1 MPQIPMYDGPQAQAR
16 ALNFDQA
23 NPDAFGAAQGRQ
35 LAQVGQG
42 ATQLGN
48 ALDAI
53 NDREVQRELFDA
65 EAKAKEGYLNWSK
78 EQMANRQGAAAKGIA
93 EDSKK
98 WWDKTQQDMG
108 QGMSSPMAQRMFGRV
123 VQQQSLAALSD
134 ASRFETQQLELD
146 LSQKTDATVDR
157 SIKLAAQIPTPENIK
172 QQQDA
177 ITGALQVYGAKR
189 WSPEVMAQK
198 TEKAMS
204 DLHVSVFN
212 NLFVRDPIGAEVY
225 FKENRNQ
232 IDARQYDSIE
242 KQLKAGVADVVGGS
256 AAREVFAKTM
266 EGKDYNEAIPADKMD
281 AELVK
286 QFEGKPEALK
296 AARMELDRQVALRNK
311 AQAEQQAGA
320 INSVYEA
327 INKGASPQR
336 APGWSLLSEQSK
348 LGITQQITDRNH
360 MLWARSVEDKA
371 RIEHERQ
378 LRYAPAMLLYS
389 QPEVISKM
397 TREGIINLMPEIG
410 YQNANSLLT
419 TWQSYQNNQTKL
431 SQATVD
437 NDAFKSVLAGAGI
450 DPNPK
455 HTDRDGSKRVLDLR
469 TQVELTLGRMQ
480 QDGKRELN
488 ATEKL
493 KVIQDAVYA
502 KVLTPG
508 TIYGFNETPVY
519 ATTPEQLAKSSVKVN
534 TGVSDPKTGR
544 LVEQMLPLSDIP
556 VNEYGAVEK
565 QLRREGRSAT
575 PADVAQAWYDFQQ
588 KKKGLK

>member
-1 MPQIPMYDGPQAQAR
+1 MPQIPMYDGPQVSTR

-35 LAQVGQG
+35 LAQAGQG
-42 ATQLGN
+42 AMQMSA

-78 EQMANRQGAAAKGIA
+78 EQMTSRQGAAAKGIA

-98 WWDKTQQDMG
+98 WWEQTQQDMAKN
-108 QGMSSPMAQRMFGRV
+108 MSSPMAQRMFGRV

-134 ASRFETQQLELD
+134 SSRFETQQLELD

-177 ITGALQVYGAKR
+177 IVGALQVYGGKR

-256 AAREVFAKTM
+256 AAREVFATTM
-266 EGKDYNEAIPADKMD
+266 EGKGYNDAIPADKMD

-286 QFEGKPEALK
+286 RFEGKPEALK
-296 AARMELDRQVALRNK
+296 AARIELDRQVGLRNK

-336 APGWSLLSEQSK
+336 APGWSMLSEQAK
-348 LGITQQITDRNH
+348 QGITQQITDRNH
-360 MLWARSVEDKA
+360 MLWARSIEDKN

-378 LRYAPAMLLYS
+378 LRYAPAMLIYS
-389 QPEVISKM
+389 QPENISKM

-410 YQNANSLLT
+410 VQNANTLLT
-419 TWQSYQNNQTKL
+419 TWQSYQNNQAKL

-455 HTDRDGSKRVLDLR
+455 HTDKEGSKRVLDLR
-469 TQVELTLGRMQ
+469 TQVELTIGQRQ
-480 QDGKRELN
+480 QERKGELT
-488 ATEKL
+488 AAEKL
-493 KVIQDAVYA
+493 KAMQDAVYA

-508 TIYGFNETPVY
+508 TLYGFNETPVY
-519 ATTPEQLAKSSVKVN
+519 EATPEQLAKSSVKVG

-544 LVEQMLPLSDIP
+544 QIEQMLPLSSIP

-565 QLRREGRSAT
+565 QLRREGRSTT
-575 PADVAQAWYDFQQ
+575 PADVAQAWFDFQQ